1 MTATRSIDTG
11 DTAPDFELLDQ
22 HGQPVHLASLLK
34 RTRGVVVY
42 FYPKDETPGCTAEAW
57 EFRDRLADF
66 NEQGVAVLG
75 ISSDSVESHRRF
87 AEHHRLS
94 FSLLSDLG
102 GEVRRSY
109 GVPKSCGIIPGR
121 VTYVID
127 SSGKVRHV
135 FRSLLRAREHVRE
148 ALAALGRFDGDH

>member
-1 MTATRSIDTG
+1 MARREPIETG
-11 DTAPDFELLDQ
+11 DIAPDFELNDQ
-22 HGQPVHLASLLK
+22 HGQPQRLSSLLA
-34 RTRGVVVY
+34 RSSGVVLY

-57 EFRDRLADF
+57 EFRDQLEAF
-66 NEQGVAVLG
+66 EQRHVAVVG

-87 AEHHRLS
+87 AEHHGLQ
-94 FSLLSDLG
+94 FPLLSDLG
-102 GEVRRSY
+102 GEVRRLY

-127 SSGKVRHV
+127 QDGRVRHV

-148 ALAALGRFDGDH
+148 ALDALEPAQGAH